1 MRYHYE
7 RPDLYFA
14 QYGISY
20 KCDHPVYDECTLYKI
35 GEKGLAI
42 IQQRL
47 IPGTKTTYWS
57 SIDPWLIDELYLHE
71 HFIELFKRFAN
82 KQDDKGLYP
91 TITIRQAMWRLKMKP
106 IQRQPWETVFD
117 KSPI

>member
-7 RPDLYFA
+7 QPDIYFV
-14 QYGISY
+14 QYGKTY

-35 GEKGLAI
+35 GELGLAI
-42 IQQRL
+42 IQQRRAKDSKL
-47 IPGTKTTYWS
+47 TYWS

-71 HFIELFKRFAN
+71 HFIDLFKKFA
-82 KQDDKGLYP
+82 KEESKGLYP
-91 TITIRQAMWRLKMKP
+91 TLTIRQAMWRLKMKP
-106 IQRQPWETVFD
+106 MQREPWETVFD

>member
-7 RPDLYFA
+7 RPELYFA
-14 QYGISY
+14 QYGKTY
-20 KCDHPVYDECTLYKI
+20 KCDHPVYNECTLFKI
-35 GEKGLAI
+35 GEKGLAV

-47 IPGTKTTYWS
+47 VKGSKMTYWG

-71 HFIELFKRFAN
+71 RFIELFKKFA
-82 KQDDKGLYP
+82 KEECKGLYP

-106 IQRQPWETVFD
+106 IQREAWETVFD